1 MSTGSGFICL
11 YRAVSALELADI
23 VQQGG
28 FRPGPPSNQGKWF
41 AEAVADA
48 QAWGRQLYQ
57 QGAFHVVEVVLPLVV
72 ASQFFRLPHLDGIGP
87 ARFADIPQ
95 LPLINRSHLGIR
107 EVP

>member
-1 MSTGSGFICL
+1 MSTGSGCICL
-11 YRAVSALELADI
+11 YRAVGALELADI
-23 VQQGG
+23 LQQG
-28 FRPGPPSNQGKWF
+28 FRPGPPSYQGKWF

-57 QGAFHVVEVVLPLVV
+57 QRAFHVVEVVLPV
-72 ASQFFRLPHLDGIGP
+72 AVAVQLFRLPHLDGIGP

-95 LPLINRSHLGIR
+95 LPLLNSSHLGIR